1 MQFGALDNAY
11 NASHEPIKGF
21 SRHRLN
27 GAHKF
32 NRDEHFIYLRQYE
45 RSSASG
51 GKGSSTSSG
60 TKGAT
65 AAQQQMLT
73 AAKLRR
79 NAAMI
84 PPPSDAHVRRRIR
97 KLSIAA
103 ACGATLMFAAATTIG
118 IYW

>member
-21 SRHRLN
+21 NRHRLN

-45 RSSASG
+45 RSNASG
-51 GKGSSTSSG
+51 GQGSPPFSG
-60 TKGAT
+60 ANRSMP
-65 AAQQQMLT
+65 AQQQLL
-73 AAKLRR
+73 AASKLRR

-97 KLSIAA
+97 RLSIAA
-103 ACGATLMFAAATTIG
+103 ACGATLMFAAATSIG
-118 IYW
+118 VLW